1 MPPSPPPLRVA
12 IDARLFS
19 GKSGGIEQVAIG
31 LVDALSHLT
40 DGDEQY
46 LILAYPL
53 SHDWIAPYAK
63 GPCRLL
69 KTTAVHPPPLW
80 KRQLKKFPRIVS
92 ASRRARG
99 WLARKSVTLSHS
111 DGTIERAGV
120 DVMHFIMQRAFFTKV
135 PSIYHPHDLQ
145 HVHLPQFFSPRE
157 WAKRD
162 LMLRTFCDQAKLV
175 SCTSS
180 WVKRDL
186 MQQFGLSDGKVAIVE
201 LAGALSAYPNP
212 LSDDL
217 SATRTK
223 YDLPKDFIFYPA
235 QTWPHKNHLALLE
248 AIALLR
254 DRHGVTPPLVSSGH
268 RTDHF
273 AAIERRA
280 AELNLSAA
288 LHFVGFV
295 SPLEL
300 RCLYRLCRCVAIPTL
315 FEAASGPMNEAFM
328 AGAPVACS
336 NVTSLPEQ
344 AGDSALIF
352 DPHNP
357 ADIADALYRLWTD
370 ENLRQILIARG
381 KQNVSRFTWS
391 RTARHFRA
399 HYRKL
404 ANRPLTEEDRAL
416 LSAKPML

>member
-1 MPPSPPPLRVA
+1 MPPAPLKVA

-31 LVDALSHLT
+31 LVDALSRLT

-53 SHDWIAPYAK
+53 SHDWIAPYAT

-80 KRQLKKFPRIVS
+80 KRQLKKFPSIVS
-92 ASRRARG
+92 AAQRARG
-99 WLARKSVTLSHS
+99 PLARRSVTLSHS
-111 DGTIERAGV
+111 DGTIEREGV

-145 HVHLPQFFSPRE
+145 HIHLPQFFSSRE

-162 LMLRTFCDQAKLV
+162 LMLRTFCRRAALV

-186 MQQFGLSDGKVAIVE
+186 IQQFGLSDNKVAIVE
-201 LAGALSAYPNP
+201 LAGALSAYPTP
-212 LSDDL
+212 VSDDL
-217 SATRTK
+217 SATRNK
-223 YDLPKDFIFYPA
+223 YDLPESFVFYPA

-248 AIALLR
+248 AIALIR
-254 DRHGVTPPLVSSGH
+254 DRHGITIPLVSSGN

-273 AAIERRA
+273 TTIQRRA
-280 AELNLSAA
+280 AELDLSNA
-288 LHFVGFV
+288 LRFVGFV

-300 RCLYRLCRCVAIPTL
+300 QCLYRLCRCVAIPTL

-336 NVTSLPEQ
+336 DVTSLPEQ
-344 AGDSALIF
+344 AGDSAIVF
-352 DPHNP
+352 DPRNP
-357 ADIADALYRLWTD
+357 ADVADALWRLWTD
-370 ENLRQILIARG
+370 DSLRQTLVQRG
-381 KQNVSRFTWS
+381 KLNVSRFTWD

-404 ANRPLTEEDRAL
+404 AHRALTEEDRAL

>member
-1 MPPSPPPLRVA
+1 MPRPPLKIA

-31 LVDALSHLT
+31 LVDALSRLP
-40 DGDEQY
+40 DGDEEY

-53 SHDWIAPYAK
+53 SHDWIQPYAT

-69 KTTAVHPPPLW
+69 KTTAVHPPPPW

-92 ASRRARG
+92 AGQRARG
-99 WLARKSVTLSHS
+99 LLARRSVTLSHS

-162 LMLRTFCDQAKLV
+162 LMLRRFCDQATLV

-186 MQQFGLSDGKVAIVE
+186 MQQFGLSDNKVAIVE

-212 LSDDL
+212 SSDDL
-217 SATRTK
+217 SATRKK
-223 YDLPKDFIFYPA
+223 YDLPEAFVFYPA

-254 DRHGVTPPLVSSGH
+254 DRHGVTIPLVSSGN
-268 RTDHF
+268 RTEHF

-280 AELNLSAA
+280 ADLGLASAIR
-288 LHFVGFV
+288 FVGFV

-300 RCLYRLCRCVAIPTL
+300 QCLYRLCRCVAIPTL

-328 AGAPVACS
+328 AGAPAACS

-357 ADIADALYRLWTD
+357 ADIADCLWRLWTD
-370 ENLRQILIARG
+370 DTLRQTLIARG
-381 KQNVSRFTWS
+381 KQNVSRFTWA

-399 HYRKL
+399 WYRKIGG
-404 ANRPLTEEDRAL
+404 RELTPEDRAF
-416 LSAKPML
+416 LSAQPML